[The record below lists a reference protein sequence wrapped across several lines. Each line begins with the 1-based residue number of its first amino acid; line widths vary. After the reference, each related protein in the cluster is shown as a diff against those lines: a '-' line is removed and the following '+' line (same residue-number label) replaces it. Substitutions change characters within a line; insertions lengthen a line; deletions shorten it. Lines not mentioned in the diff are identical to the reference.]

1 MSAKSLHEYEIIR
14 GCSTKVD
21 PAHLGDETMISMLP
35 LLMSIVTVNLGVS
48 AVLPSRAGK
57 REASADDVETGVAFT
72 CWLGCTEASLCL
84 MPLSI
89 FAYYIHDISPQLL
102 RLGESFAIH
111 WYGLAY
117 VLGFYLT
124 YLVMVR
130 LARRGLSEI
139 PEAKVADFIT
149 LVAVFGVVLGGR
161 VGYMLLYDWES
172 FVQAPWRL
180 LMIHQGGMAS
190 HGGIAGVA
198 LFCLWYARRHRISW
212 TGIGDTLVCGAPLG
226 VFCGRIANFIN
237 GELFGRVT
245 TRPWAVQFPTEL
257 LHEDFIQQGGKWVSL
272 PAGLQHSPEII
283 AWFEQNGGG
292 RAELAAILHPRHP
305 SQLYEA
311 MGEGLLLSAVLLWI
325 RVRWPR
331 LPHGILTGFFFL
343 FYAIVRIA
351 LECVRQPDSGSDS
364 IWGMTRGQFFSLFM
378 VITGIAFIL
387 HGVLRGKRLS
397 QAP

>member
-1 MSAKSLHEYEIIR
+1 MEFFFL
-14 GCSTKVD
+14 
-21 PAHLGDETMISMLP
+21 
-35 LLMSIVTVNLGVS
+35 
-48 AVLPSRAGK
+48 
-57 REASADDVETGVAFT
+57 
-72 CWLGCTEASLCL
+72 
-84 MPLSI
+84 
-89 FAYYIHDISPQLL
+89 AYYLHDLSPQFL
-102 RLGESFAIH
+102 RLGDSLAIH

-117 VLGFYLT
+117 VLGFYLA

-139 PEAKVADFIT
+139 PEAKVADFIS

-161 VGYMLLYDWES
+161 VGYMLLYDWDTLVEE
-172 FVQAPWRL
+172 PWRFFL
-180 LMIHQGGMAS
+180 LHKGGMAS

-245 TRPWAVQFPTEL
+245 TVPWAVQFPTEL

-292 RAELAAILHPRHP
+292 RAELASILHPRHP

-311 MGEGLLLSAVLLWI
+311 VGEGLLLSVVLLWI

-331 LPHGILTGFFFL
+331 LPHGILTGLFFL
-343 FYAIVRIA
+343 LYAVVRIV
-351 LECVRQPDSGSDS
+351 LECVRQPDSGADA
-364 IWGMTRGQFFSLFM
+364 ILGMTRGQFFSLFM
-378 VITGIAFIL
+378 IVTGFAFIL
-387 HGVLRGKRLS
+387 HGVLRGKRLP
-397 QAP
+397 QTF